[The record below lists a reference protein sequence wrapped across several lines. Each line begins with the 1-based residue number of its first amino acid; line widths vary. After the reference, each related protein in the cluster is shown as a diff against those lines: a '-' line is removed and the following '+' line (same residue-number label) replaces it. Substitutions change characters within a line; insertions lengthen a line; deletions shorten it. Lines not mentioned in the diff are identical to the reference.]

1 MEEEQILFEPKLD
14 EHFSKS
20 KLWLFSKNV
29 ATEYV
34 NYNNIGNKNMLFD
47 NYNNFINFKLKE
59 ILHKNQFR
67 QLKIIKRGIGVVTH
81 IVNQI

>member
-29 ATEYV
+29 ATDYV
-34 NYNNIGNKNMLFD
+34 NYNNISNNKRRNISIPIVDDDLI
-47 NYNNFINFKLKE
+47 YCPNNRF
-59 ILHKNQFR
+59 
-67 QLKIIKRGIGVVTH
+67 
-81 IVNQI
+81 